1 MTTTKQH
8 KATLQERM
16 QGMLLLLL
24 LLIMAGAQGAW
35 AQIGSIPYS
44 ANFESSNIAPFSKTA
59 GDGTVNVYDDT
70 ENVGKV
76 LIVNNA
82 TATATFTGGYTLK
95 STETVKISF
104 TAFHGYID
112 GNKTSSVAVKNTAGE
127 TLISYTYDLTTGQV
141 TDVRLGGDIADG
153 FDPESPFTGRSK
165 WDATNGA
172 IGFSGGSKGYKYNA
186 ATGYNPEV
194 TMTVCGN
201 GVVTFNFV
209 CELQNVSESFAA
221 TISDRSLNIGS
232 IVITDNSNNS
242 DRCIAID
249 NLSITS
255 QLYTFDYE
263 TTGSI
268 MDWVTKTGG
277 RYTPTRME
285 TPAGDKAYLGNYYM
299 AVAQDQ
305 RNNNGATLE
314 NTAINGSARA
324 GEDFTLSFD
333 MKIGKATQNANYGQP
348 DAKFTIFDEANQ
360 ELFSL
365 TDKRGTN
372 DWYVDILGA
381 AQSYIELSNTGSN
394 QAISDL
400 KWYHFNLSY
409 TTAGSQKILYITIT
423 DLDGTHTYWRGGTV
437 TTSSG
442 GLKRM
447 TYVTSRYNANFAF
460 DNLKVAP
467 LAETSFSVNGKEET
481 YSIQSSGDL
490 PQIDEGSTVTIE
502 YGDTWQVQQT
512 ATSGNNHAAFC
523 YDSNLL
529 ADNTGKYSQAYS
541 AYNPT
546 TISLPNLGTFYKLTP
561 KFNGKLRISGWV
573 NLVNNITLQ
582 KVSDGTVVGI
592 IPASDLTADTYFS
605 ATTVKDINNTSN
617 DFELQADTEYY
628 LYAST
633 PQTANCATS
642 NTNYPTLYLSG
653 FTFEQTSMN
662 REIKVSD
669 LLYTGS
675 TSAAG
680 NALSR
685 TIPGFTLTYGNNS
698 NVQTTSNGSGLT
710 INNGGSMIVTLRQN
724 SHSATITTVTL
735 YVSEASSATI
745 NGTSITTA
753 GKYTFTV
760 TGSVDTY
767 TLSCTAGSATITSLS
782 VGYNGDS
789 NDNIANWL
797 DDSKTTPTIAFAN
810 SHIMRVPGDGQAFTQ
825 APTVSSP
832 NSFGAT
838 YTYTSSNTA
847 VATINYDGTN
857 GQLLS
862 SGSATI
868 TATFA
873 GTDYFDSATATY
885 TVDNILHN
893 GENYA
898 RTVTDGYTLRID
910 AQATAASDLTLTGAT
925 AETLNFGTSLTTRLT
940 NTSGTSL
947 TLTNNSGNDIT
958 IEALKVYPHIYVA
971 WLYYEGQETNYSMQ
985 VQYQGFSSGNIKGFR
1000 VLDIGDPIEPID
1012 ITDSYTLKSGSDYEW
1027 TDGSHVVKDTHLGG
1041 TFDKEKGSFTASG
1054 KNTIAENTTETLLP
1068 KISHVLSKKEGED
1081 AAYPNEPTATANI
1094 FLATPP
1100 DEDTY
1105 KVWDMTASV
1114 TGSGQL
1120 DSRWTWKNTG
1130 FYQGYMPDYLP
1141 ILSNTSATLA
1151 GNEGLL
1157 VKGNMRYHTGATGL
1171 RLNLTTVDASM
1182 KFPVKKGMEVKIVM
1196 ASSTADVNHIISNVT
1211 DVAGN
1216 ATNKLYI
1223 EYPGVNSPVTAYF
1236 LAEADGAIELRSMD
1250 RSGAFVK
1257 SITLQVPRIH
1267 FNEEIVTVGKA
1278 ASSFDV
1284 INVPYNT
1291 GDATLTYTIN
1301 TGDNYDLSG
1310 TSVADGTVATISST
1324 TPDNTH
1330 NGTVTATGAEGYV
1343 IVNVTNPSATGIQP
1357 KKGSYKLYVID
1368 FRFNPNQYTKDTDV
1382 DENGSAD
1389 EPDLDLTTATNGEAV
1404 FEVLPVGHDK
1414 VVQPVTYTMEYYEGT
1429 PRGRLLQHTNSDP
1442 KLTTYTLTA
1451 YSPGTI
1457 RVTATTGRITTYCNV
1472 VIEGSAHFA
1481 EIAPSVRLE
1490 DLETEE
1496 VESVKHNFY
1505 LNELPSGFGTG
1516 TNTYTVDR
1524 VGGVN
1529 CGTLVTTSKN
1539 IEGTDHFYVKIPD
1552 ITGYGALRVTATN
1565 TYTDDKGT
1573 TEDTSDDVIVT
1584 SSAQFILTV
1593 AHPAS
1598 TGKKWDFYRMK
1609 NYYDSS
1615 PKFGLKIG
1623 VLGDYGENTEL
1634 SNTTITGTNG
1644 WTTTGI
1650 TWNKVTRKGQ
1660 DQPRWAVARSMKG
1673 DNAFIIEETEGL
1685 LIEGGQNGFYTDNPH
1700 QPSVEPYAYN
1710 HIGLHNNASV
1720 TIPKLKKGDYI
1731 ALNMAHVTSSYGSLL
1746 SATNVTDLAG
1756 TVVDHV
1762 FSISL
1767 SQCDTYAEVD
1777 TNGDYGTEGA
1787 RIIPGYYTF
1796 RAAADGDVTFTLCDE
1811 GYLDIMSIEIYNNDF
1826 PTPTKGYTWRDA
1838 DNGYISTMLNIKS
1851 DEDPTSPPPSTILKE
1866 DNETQTVNLTICN
1879 NMWSTSVGPA
1889 DYKLLDQKGV
1899 LNATLENVE
1908 WTSPRGATYNKGRIT
1923 VNDGYG
1929 NMQVRMNN
1937 YTAEGRYL
1945 IGYTPTYTLTVGHP
1959 PHQDYPFTWNFENI
1973 SGGAVKGRSNNAYS
1987 SIQKDY
1993 LTWTYLGYET
2003 FQLNTAPADM
2013 INGSLYVPGAT
2024 LVSSERD
2031 LGAKGE
2037 ISALNTSGKGCDEF
2051 NGLGFNGNIIFKL
2064 AQQGSTANDAPTT
2077 GWSQGTDG
2085 SLLAYSFNYAVNSQ
2099 ADNTYKAQGVYD
2111 ETSGKTTW
2119 TPAELTAGDGEVTFG
2134 SPGKRINAP
2143 VSTIE
2148 GLSSYTFVYQMDGG
2162 NSKYVLLKPQRPLK
2176 NGDIIHLTGY
2186 ATAKLEQSGFSFYAN
2201 STDAGGNYIHTIHW
2215 PSGTVLNKVATIDYT
2230 ITAGDGLS
2238 GRSEVY
2244 LFRAEKSHTAFLA
2257 EVSITGD
2264 DTSAPVGYERA
2275 ITCNG
2280 AVTVTVPDLK
2290 AGHYVYIKASAKP
2303 TTTNLTEVT
2312 SGDGYDVNT
2321 NVYKYT
2327 VAADGNATLAFA
2339 DNDKIY
2345 AIGVTDILKPLKRV
2359 GTGDAWATESRN
2371 HAIDY
2376 TQTGNFTVNDV
2387 KANTVSAQ
2395 SYSPQ
2400 KVTVKLNEQTY
2411 AMPAETGLVLKRKME
2426 NDDDVT
2432 NFAKA
2437 LGGKVPLFYPP
2448 HSTTIQSFTTVGFE
2462 GSQGNLLM
2470 ANLDSRELT
2479 QERETGTIDK
2489 NGDNVDNSGD
2499 ADGNYTRFIFAE
2511 KYMKWQK
2518 VNDGTAAATNSAA
2531 FTYGTVPVFYRM
2543 HLYNSSEAD
2552 ALASN
2557 VATLNTLEK
2566 NKAYMLIHTGN
2577 VPEALWNS
2585 GSGGAKGY
2593 IGISGISD
2601 FYDYSEYSDGSYKP
2615 AKTGTYNMSGQKMS
2629 DEAPLPAGIYIKDG
2643 RKVVVH

>member
-1 MTTTKQH
+1 MT
-8 KATLQERM
+8 RM
-16 QGMLLLLL
+16 LLFLLLLM
-24 LLIMAGAQGAW
+24 MAGGQTAW
-35 AQIGSIPYS
+35 AQTQIGSIPYS
-44 ANFESSNIAPFSKTA
+44 ANFDSSIEPFERT
-59 GDGTVNVYDDT
+59 DGTGSVTTVNAANIG
-70 ENVGKV
+70 NVLSV
-76 LIVNNA
+76 SNA

-104 TAFHGYID
+104 TAFHGWY
-112 GNKTSSVAVKNTAGE
+112 NKDRSSSVEVKNTAGE
-127 TLISYTYDLTTGQV
+127 TLVSYTYNKNTGQI
-141 TDVRLGGDIADG
+141 TNVRLGGDIADG
-153 FDPESPFTGRSK
+153 FDPESPFLGRSK
-165 WDATNGA
+165 YNNSYNSNG
-172 IGFSGGSKGYKYNA
+172 FVGGSQSRTYQSTA
-186 ATGYNPEV
+186 GYNPEV

-201 GVVTFNFV
+201 GIVTFNFV
-209 CELQNVSESFAA
+209 CTAQNVSESFAA
-221 TISDRSLNIGS
+221 TVSDRSLNLGS
-232 IVITDNSNNS
+232 IVITDNCEEA
-242 DRCIAID
+242 DRAIGID

-333 MKIGKATQNANYGQP
+333 MKIGKATQNANDGQP

-409 TTAGSQKILYITIT
+409 TTAGSQNILYITIT
-423 DLDGTHTYWRGGTV
+423 DLDGTHTYWRGGT
-437 TTSSG
+437 TTSSSG

-512 ATSGNNHAAFC
+512 ATSGNTVGAYCLDGNIE
-523 YDSNLL
+523 
-529 ADNTGKYSQAYS
+529 GKWSQAWA
-541 AYNPT
+541 AYHSDLT
-546 TISLPNLGTFYKLTP
+546 ATSLPNLGTFYKLTP

-605 ATTVKDINNTSN
+605 AITVKDINNTSN

-669 LLYTGS
+669 LLYVNGKTQTDGL
-675 TSAAG
+675 
-680 NALSR
+680 NR
-685 TIPGFTLTYGNNS
+685 TIPGFGLSFTGGSKVSVVENGSQLKLDNNS
-698 NVQTTSNGSGLT
+698 GSS
-710 INNGGSMIVTLRQN
+710 GGTMVVSLRQSSPTHDAKIN
-724 SHSATITTVTL
+724 TITFQVENAASGTTVT
-735 YVSEASSATI
+735 V
-745 NGTSITTA
+745 NGTSHNINSGKNTITLGTSSETA
-753 GKYTFTV
+753 TIV
-760 TGSVDTY
+760 
-767 TLSCTAGSATITSLS
+767 CTAGNFRFSSLS
-782 VGYNGDS
+782 VGYTGT
-789 NDNIANWL
+789 NDAETANWL

-873 GTDYFDSATATY
+873 GTDYFNSATASY
-885 TVDNILHN
+885 TVDNVLRTG
-893 GENYA
+893 GETY
-898 RTVTDGYTLRID
+898 TLDHGHSSYTLRID
-910 AQATAASDLTLTGAT
+910 AEAADEPSNLTLTGAT
-925 AETLNFGTSLTTRLT
+925 DATLNFGTTTERKLTST
-940 NTSGTSL
+940 NETSL
-947 TLTNNSGNDIT
+947 TVTNNSSHNIT
-958 IEALKVYPHIYVA
+958 IESLRVYEKIPVA

-985 VQYQGFSSGNIKGFR
+985 MHFEGFESGDIKGFR
-1000 VLDIGDPIEPID
+1000 VLDIGDPVNPID
-1012 ITDSYTLKSGSDYEW
+1012 LTSAYSLKGGAEYVWQRLNYPTAE
-1027 TDGSHVVKDTHLGG
+1027 TQDGSHVDFSDLGG
-1041 TFDKEKGSFTASG
+1041 TFNSTTGSFKVTAG
-1054 KNTIAENTTETLLP
+1054 TKTEVGENETERLP
-1068 KISHVLSKKEGED
+1068 VISHLLTKTSTDPQYSDYASEL
-1081 AAYPNEPTATANI
+1081 TAKANI
-1094 FLATPP
+1094 FIADPP

-1267 FNEEIVTVGKA
+1267 FNEEIVTVRNVVA
-1278 ASSFDV
+1278 D
-1284 INVPYNT
+1284 ITNVPYNT
-1291 GDATLTYTIN
+1291 GDATLTYSIEGSHNLDDTER
-1301 TGDNYDLSG
+1301 TGEGSAL
-1310 TSVADGTVATISST
+1310 ATIANVNEGKVSVST
-1324 TPDNTH
+1324 AN
-1330 NGTVTATGAEGYV
+1330 EGYV
-1343 IVNVTNPSATGIQP
+1343 IINVTNPSATGIQP
-1357 KKGSYKLYVID
+1357 KKGSYKLYFID
-1368 FRFNPNQYTKDTDV
+1368 FGFAKSSYDKS
-1382 DENGSAD
+1382 DEAD
-1389 EPDLDLTTATNGEAV
+1389 LNLSSPEAIAQGGEAV
-1404 FEVLPVGHDK
+1404 FGVLPVGHEK

-1552 ITGYGALRVTATN
+1552 ITGYGALRVTAKN
-1565 TYTDDKGT
+1565 DNG
-1573 TEDTSDDVIVT
+1573 TEDDIT
-1584 SSAQFILTV
+1584 AQFILTV

-1634 SNTTITGTNG
+1634 SNTTITGSNG

-1685 LIEGGQNGFYTDNPH
+1685 LIESGQNGFYTDNPH

-1720 TIPKLKKGDYI
+1720 TIPKLKQGDYI
-1731 ALNMAHVTSSYGSLL
+1731 ALNIAHVTSSSGSLL

-1762 FSISL
+1762 FSISH
-1767 SQCDTYAEVD
+1767 SQWDTYTEVD
-1777 TNGDYGTEGA
+1777 SDGKYGVAGA

-1811 GYLDIMSIEIYNNDF
+1811 GYLDIMSIEIYNNSF

-1866 DNETQTVNLTICN
+1866 DNETQTINLTICN

-1889 DYKLLDQKGV
+1889 DYELLDQKGV

-2003 FQLNTAPADM
+2003 FQLNTTPADM
-2013 INGSLYVPGAT
+2013 ANGSLYVPGAT
-2024 LVSSERD
+2024 LVSSDRD

-2077 GWSQGTDG
+2077 GWSQGETAG

-2111 ETSGKTTW
+2111 ETSDKTTW
-2119 TPAELTAGDGEVTFG
+2119 TPAELTAGDGKVTFG
-2134 SPGKRINAP
+2134 SPGKRIDAP

-2148 GLSSYTFVYQMDGG
+2148 GLNSYTYVYQMDGG
-2162 NSKYVLLKPQRPLK
+2162 NSKNVLLKPQRPLK

-2280 AVTVTVPDLK
+2280 AVTVTMPDLV
-2290 AGHYVYIKASAKP
+2290 AGHYVYIKSSNKP
-2303 TTTNLTEVT
+2303 TTPESLTEVT
-2312 SGDGYDVNT
+2312 ESNKETYGHDADTGVYEYIVN
-2321 NVYKYT
+2321 N
-2327 VAADGNATLAFA
+2327 AGNADVTFS
-2339 DNDKIY
+2339 DGTKIY
-2345 AIGVTDILKPLKRV
+2345 AIGVTDILKQLKRV
-2359 GTGDAWATESRN
+2359 GDGDAWATESRN

-2437 LGGKVPLFYPP
+2437 LGGNQVPLFYPP

-2470 ANLDSRELT
+2470 ANLDRRVLT
-2479 QERETGTIDK
+2479 EERETGTIDK
-2489 NGDNVDNSGD
+2489 DGDNVDDSG
-2499 ADGNYTRFIFAE
+2499 AANGNYTRFIFAE

-2518 VNDGTAAATNSAA
+2518 VNDGTAAATTPTA
-2531 FTYGTVPVFYRM
+2531 FIDGTVPVFHRL
-2543 HLYNSSEAD
+2543 HLYNSTEAGN
-2552 ALASN
+2552 LSSS
-2557 VATLNTLEK
+2557 VSTLNTLEK

-2601 FYDYSEYSDGSYKP
+2601 FYDYSEDSDYNRKP
-2615 AKTGTYNMSGQKMS
+2615 AKSGTYNMSGQKMS

-2643 RKVVVH
+2643 RKIVVH

>member
-1 MTTTKQH
+1 MT
-8 KATLQERM
+8 RM
-16 QGMLLLLL
+16 LLFLLLLM
-24 LLIMAGAQGAW
+24 MAGGQTAW
-35 AQIGSIPYS
+35 AQTQIGSIPYS
-44 ANFESSNIAPFSKTA
+44 ANFDSSIEPFERT
-59 GDGTVNVYDDT
+59 DGTGSVTTVNAANIG
-70 ENVGKV
+70 NVLSV
-76 LIVNNA
+76 SNA

-104 TAFHGYID
+104 TAFHGWY
-112 GNKTSSVAVKNTAGE
+112 NKDRSCSVEVKNTAGE
-127 TLISYTYDLTTGQV
+127 TLVSYTYNKNTGQI
-141 TDVRLGGDIADG
+141 TNVRLGGDTADG
-153 FDPESPFTGRSK
+153 FDPESPFLGRSK
-165 WDATNGA
+165 YNASYNSNGFA
-172 IGFSGGSKGYKYNA
+172 GGSQSRTYQSTA
-186 ATGYNPEV
+186 GYNPEV

-201 GVVTFNFV
+201 GIVTFNFV
-209 CELQNVSESFAA
+209 CTAQNVSESFAA
-221 TISDRSLNIGS
+221 TVSDRSLNLGS
-232 IVITDNSNNS
+232 IVITDNCEEA
-242 DRCIAID
+242 DRAIGID

-333 MKIGKATQNANYGQP
+333 MKIGRSNRNQSPT
-348 DAKFTIFDEANQ
+348 KFAIFDASNN

-365 TDKRGTN
+365 TDKVSTEGT
-372 DWYVDILGA
+372 WTLKVDNNAGTDIT
-381 AQSYIELSNTGSN
+381 LSGTGT
-394 QAISDL
+394 SDATNGTAL
-400 KWYHFNLSY
+400 TALTWYHYKLSY
-409 TTAGSQKILYITIT
+409 SNKKLYVAITS
-423 DLDGTHTYWRGGTV
+423 LDGATTYWRAGYDV
-437 TTSSG
+437 NSNG
-442 GLKRM
+442 GLSKM
-447 TYVTSRYNANFAF
+447 TFGTTRYNANFAF
-460 DNLKVAP
+460 DNLKVASY
-467 LAETSFSVNGKEET
+467 AKTVFYATGKTESFDITTE
-481 YSIQSSGDL
+481 GDL
-490 PQIDEGSTVTIE
+490 REVEEGRTIKLE
-502 YGDTWQVQQT
+502 FGAPYECQQT
-512 ATSGNNHAAFC
+512 KSNGSQIAAYCIYKGNSDTNSYTQAWTTGNATDVAPG
-523 YDSNLL
+523 
-529 ADNTGKYSQAYS
+529 G
-541 AYNPT
+541 
-546 TISLPNLGTFYKLTP
+546 GTFFKFTP
-561 KFNGKLRISGWV
+561 KFNGKL
-573 NLVNNITLQ
+573 
-582 KVSDGTVVGI
+582 
-592 IPASDLTADTYFS
+592 
-605 ATTVKDINNTSN
+605 TTVLGGVEDAASGTLNKVILRNADGSTKEEKEGSAGTSYS
-617 DFELQADTEYY
+617 FDTELIADNTYY
-628 LYAST
+628 LYAATPETGDYDNTKGSKST
-633 PQTANCATS
+633 LFLAD
-642 NTNYPTLYLSG
+642 
-653 FTFEQTSMN
+653 FTFTQTSMN

-685 TIPGFTLTYGNNS
+685 TIPGFTLTYGDNS
-698 NVQTTSNGSGLT
+698 NVQTTSDGSGLT
-710 INNGGSMIVTLRQN
+710 INNGGRIIVTLRQN

-767 TLSCTAGSATITSLS
+767 TLSCTVGSATITSLS

-838 YTYTSSNTA
+838 YTYASSNTA

-873 GTDYFDSATATY
+873 GTDYFNSATASY
-885 TVDNILHN
+885 TVDNVLHTG
-893 GENYA
+893 GETY
-898 RTVTDGYTLRID
+898 TLDHGHSSYTLRID
-910 AQATAASDLTLTGAT
+910 AKAADEASNLTLTGAT
-925 AETLNFGTSLTTRLT
+925 DATLNFGTTTERKLTST
-940 NTSGTSL
+940 NETSL
-947 TLTNNSGNDIT
+947 TVTNNSSHNIT
-958 IEALKVYPHIYVA
+958 IESLRVYEKIPVA

-985 VQYQGFSSGNIKGFR
+985 MHFEGFESGDIKGFR
-1000 VLDIGDPIEPID
+1000 VLDIGDPVNPID
-1012 ITDSYTLKSGSDYEW
+1012 LTSAYSLKKGAEYVWQRLNYPTAE
-1027 TDGSHVVKDTHLGG
+1027 TQDGSHVDFSDLGG
-1041 TFDKEKGSFTASG
+1041 TFSPTTGSFKVTAG
-1054 KNTIAENTTETLLP
+1054 TKTEVGENETERLP
-1068 KISHVLSKKEGED
+1068 VISHLLTKTSTDPQYSDYASEL
-1081 AAYPNEPTATANI
+1081 TAKANI
-1094 FLATPP
+1094 FIADPP

-1368 FRFNPNQYTKDTDV
+1368 FGFAKSSYTS
-1382 DENGSAD
+1382 ED
-1389 EPDLDLTTATNGEAV
+1389 EPDLNLSSANAIAQGGEALFRV
-1404 FEVLPVGHDK
+1404 RPDGYYK
-1414 VVQPVTYTMEYYEGT
+1414 VVQPVKYTMEYYVGT
-1429 PRGRLLQHTNSDP
+1429 PRGRLTQNTNTDP
-1442 KLTTYTLTA
+1442 RLTTYELSA
-1451 YSPGTI
+1451 YSAGTI
-1457 RVTATTGRITTYCNV
+1457 RVTATTGRISTYCDV
-1472 VIEGSAHFA
+1472 VISGGNNFA

-1490 DLETEE
+1490 DLE
-1496 VESVKHNFY
+1496 KDGDNYFY

-1552 ITGYGALRVTATN
+1552 ITGSGALRVTATN
-1565 TYTDDKGT
+1565 DNGTDGK
-1573 TEDTSDDVIVT
+1573 TSDDIT
-1584 SSAQFILTV
+1584 AQFILTV

-1609 NYYDSS
+1609 NYDSS
-1615 PKFGLKIG
+1615 SKFGLKIG

-1634 SNTTITGTNG
+1634 SNTTITGSNG

-1700 QPSVEPYAYN
+1700 QPSEEPYAYN

-1720 TIPKLKKGDYI
+1720 TIPKLKQGDYI
-1731 ALNMAHVTSSYGSLL
+1731 ALNIAHVTSSNGSLL

-1762 FSISL
+1762 FSISH
-1767 SQCDTYAEVD
+1767 SQCDTYTEVD
-1777 TNGDYGTEGA
+1777 SDGKYGVAGA

-1811 GYLDIMSIEIYNNDF
+1811 GYLDIMSIEIYNNSF

-1889 DYKLLDQKGV
+1889 DYELLDQKGV

-2003 FQLNTAPADM
+2003 FQLNTATT
-2013 INGSLYVPGAT
+2013 GSLYVPDAT
-2024 LVSSERD
+2024 LVSSDRD

-2085 SLLAYSFNYAVNSQ
+2085 SLLAYSFNYAASSDKNN
-2099 ADNTYKAQGVYD
+2099 AYTAQSSTVG
-2111 ETSGKTTW
+2111 GKVVW
-2119 TPAELTAGDGEVTFG
+2119 TPAELTAGDGNVTFG
-2134 SPGKRINAP
+2134 SPGKRIEAP

-2148 GLSSYTFVYQMDGG
+2148 GLGSYTYVYQMDGG
-2162 NSKYVLLKPQRPLK
+2162 DSKNVLLKLQRPLK

-2339 DNDKIY
+2339 NNDKIY
-2345 AIGVTDILKPLKRV
+2345 AIGVTHILKPLKRV

-2437 LGGKVPLFYPP
+2437 LGGKQVPLFYPP

-2470 ANLDSRELT
+2470 ANLDRRVLT
-2479 QERETGTIDK
+2479 EERETGTIDK
-2489 NGDNVDNSGD
+2489 DGDNVDDSGV
-2499 ADGNYTRFIFAE
+2499 ANGNYTRFIFAE

-2518 VNDGTAAATNSAA
+2518 VNNETAAATTPTA
-2531 FTYGTVPVFYRM
+2531 FIDGTVPVFHRL
-2543 HLYNSSEAD
+2543 HLYNSTEAGEITP
-2552 ALASN
+2552 
-2557 VATLNTLEK
+2557 ATTANDLNTLEA
-2566 NKAYMLIHTGN
+2566 NKAYMLIRSGN

-2585 GSGGAKGY
+2585 SGGGAKGY

-2643 RKVVVH
+2643 RKVVVR